1 MLVDSHCHLQDRKF
15 KGEQDDVIRRA
26 RDAGV
31 TAMVC
36 VGYDM
41 ESSRRAI
48 DIANANE
55 MVYAAIGVHPHDA
68 KTLRPQD
75 IDELAALANSAKV
88 VAIGE
93 IGLDYYRDLSP
104 RDVQEKAFRDQ
115 LELARRLSVPVVIH
129 SRNADEETY
138 AIIEDYERQALPD
151 WPKDRPLGVMHCFAG
166 DLPLALRYI
175 ELGFLISIPAACTYP
190 NAERTRAVAGGIPLR
205 WMAVETDAPYIPPQ
219 SKRGNRNEPA
229 FLCET
234 VQCIADIRGAR
245 YEDIADGTAMA
256 AAWLF
261 GLGDI
266 GEPAASSSMGDVR

>member
-15 KGEQDDVIRRA
+15 KGEHDAVIQRA
-26 RDAGV
+26 REAGV

-48 DIANANE
+48 DIANSHE
-55 MVYAAIGVHPHDA
+55 SVYAAIGIHPHDA
-68 KTLRPQD
+68 KTLRQRD
-75 IDELAALANSAKV
+75 IDELAALADSAKV

-104 RDVQEKAFRDQ
+104 RDVQEKAFRAQ
-115 LELARRLSVPVVIH
+115 LELARSLSVPVVIH
-129 SRNADEETY
+129 SRNADEETFGV
-138 AIIEDYERQALPD
+138 IEEYERQALPG

-166 DLPLALRYI
+166 DLTMALRYI
-175 ELGFLISIPAACTYP
+175 ELGFLISIPASCTYP

-219 SKRGNRNEPA
+219 SKRGARNEPA
-229 FLCET
+229 FVCET

-245 YEDIADGTAMA
+245 YEDVANGTATA

-266 GEPAASSSMGDVR
+266 GDPAAAPQGDAP

>member
-15 KGEQDDVIRRA
+15 NDEQDDVIRRA
-26 RDAGV
+26 REAGV

-55 MVYAAIGVHPHDA
+55 SVYAAIGVHPHDA
-68 KTLRPQD
+68 KTLRPRD
-75 IDELAALANSAKV
+75 IDELAALADCAKV

-104 RDVQEKAFRDQ
+104 RDVQEKAFREQ
-115 LELARRLSVPVVIH
+115 LELAQRLSVPVVIH

-138 AIIEDYERQALPD
+138 EIIQEYEHQALPG
-151 WPKDRPLGVMHCFAG
+151 WPKDRPLGIMHCFAG

-219 SKRGNRNEPA
+219 SKRGGRNEPA
-229 FLCET
+229 FVCET

-266 GEPAASSSMGDVR
+266 GEPAASVRGDLR

>member
-15 KGEQDDVIRRA
+15 KGEHDAVIQRA

-48 DIANANE
+48 DIANSHE
-55 MVYAAIGVHPHDA
+55 SVYAAIGIHPHDA
-68 KTLRPQD
+68 KALRPRD
-75 IDELAALANSAKV
+75 IDELAALADSAKV

-104 RDVQEKAFRDQ
+104 RDVQNKAFRAQ
-115 LELARRLSVPVVIH
+115 LELARSLSVPVVIH
-129 SRNADEETY
+129 SRNADEETF
-138 AIIEDYERQALPD
+138 AVIEEYERQALPG

-166 DLPLALRYI
+166 DLPMALRYI
-175 ELGFLISIPAACTYP
+175 ELGFLISIPASCTYP

-219 SKRGNRNEPA
+219 SKRGARNEPA
-229 FLCET
+229 FVRET

-245 YEDIADGTAMA
+245 YEDVANGTATA

-266 GEPAASSSMGDVR
+266 GDPAPTPQGDAP

>member
-15 KGEQDDVIRRA
+15 KGEHDAVIQRA
-26 RDAGV
+26 REAGV

-48 DIANANE
+48 DIANSHE
-55 MVYAAIGVHPHDA
+55 SVYAAIGIHPHDA
-68 KTLRPQD
+68 KTLRPRD
-75 IDELAALANSAKV
+75 IDELAALADSAKV

-104 RDVQEKAFRDQ
+104 RDVQEKAFRAQ
-115 LELARRLSVPVVIH
+115 LELARSLSVPVVIH
-129 SRNADEETY
+129 SRNADEETFGV
-138 AIIEDYERQALPD
+138 IEEYERQALPG

-166 DLPLALRYI
+166 DLTMALRYI
-175 ELGFLISIPAACTYP
+175 ELGFLISIPASCTYP
-190 NAERTRAVAGGIPLR
+190 NAERTRAVASGIPLR

-219 SKRGNRNEPA
+219 SKRGARNEPA
-229 FLCET
+229 FVCET

-245 YEDIADGTAMA
+245 YEDVANGTATA

-266 GEPAASSSMGDVR
+266 GDPAATPQGDPP